1 MWSSQLVALIL
12 LSLSVS
18 AEAQDK
24 PPTISNKEV
33 PKAGAQVQDKQVGAD
48 FSESE
53 ERKAWILFLRKLTVE
68 EKRTG
73 FDWQPLLTTIAG
85 ALIAGLAGFLGIR
98 FNASREARREQE
110 RMKHEADLNR
120 QKVEA
125 EAQHQL
131 ALARL
136 EASTTYADKL
146 LDLRLKQLELF
157 VAPLHALLEQSKGV
171 YAKLQTQLLEDKANY
186 REVPDP
192 QFEGK
197 QMKLQV
203 RWCNEWHDWRLLDQ
217 MPPLKGN
224 PLYAPLIAEI
234 IRIGEEMTALI
245 AKYSAF
251 SLDESGV
258 SDVYGEYLAHFAIL
272 RTIYKDPR
280 TEPYPPGQH
289 KIGYYPRRL
298 NGIVATRYLKLQHE
312 LQPYLEATNTLLEE
326 LKRRSS

>member
-1 MWSSQLVALIL
+1 MFITPLVALIW
-12 LSLSVS
+12 LSLSVF
-18 AEAQDK
+18 AEAQDT
-24 PPTISNKEV
+24 PPTVSNKQI
-33 PKAGAQVQDKQVGAD
+33 PKPGVQVVQEKQVGAD
-48 FSESE
+48 FSEAE
-53 ERKAWILFLRKLTVE
+53 ERKAWILLLRKLAAE
-68 EKRTG
+68 EKKTG
-73 FDWQPLLTTIAG
+73 FDWQPVATAIAG
-85 ALIAGLAGFLGIR
+85 GVIALFGVWL
-98 FNASREARREQE
+98 NARQQEKREQE
-110 RMKHEADLNR
+110 RMRH
-120 QKVEA
+120 
-125 EAQHQL
+125 EAQHQREV
-131 ALARL
+131 ARL
-136 EASTTYADKL
+136 EASTIYADKL

-157 VAPLHALLEQSKGV
+157 FAPLHALLEQSKGV
-171 YAKLQTQLLEDKANY
+171 YAKLQMQLLEDKETY

-192 QFEGK
+192 QFEEK

-203 RWCNEWHDWRLLDQ
+203 RWRNEWHDWRMLDQ

-234 IRIGEEMTALI
+234 VRIGEKMTALI

-272 RTIYKDPR
+272 RSIHKDPR

-298 NGIVATRYLKLQHE
+298 NDIVKTRYLKLQQE

-326 LKRRSS
+326 LKRRGS